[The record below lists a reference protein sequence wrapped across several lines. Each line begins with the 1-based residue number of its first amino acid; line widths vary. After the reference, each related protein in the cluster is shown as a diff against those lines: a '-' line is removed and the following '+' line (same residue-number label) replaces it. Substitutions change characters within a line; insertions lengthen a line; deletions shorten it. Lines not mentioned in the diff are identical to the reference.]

1 MLNRRQLLGSSL
13 FAGLAGTGL
22 IGSGVLAHRA
32 MASVPGNGRKF
43 VIVTNLGGWDPTRVF
58 CSEFDNPNVDMER
71 DAQPGTLGDLTFV
84 DHMDRPEVR
93 RFLERQAARTAFFNG
108 IVVPSV
114 SHENCLK
121 LMMTGST
128 RQNSPDWGAVI
139 AGLDGYSY
147 SLPQV
152 VAAGPSFPGGY
163 GTFVTRTGTQGQL
176 PGLLSG
182 EILGWSDR
190 PVLPPSASAEA
201 IMDQAVR
208 TRAQRAATTA
218 AAKSALSRA
227 SLLKGAYSTALDR
240 AATLKE
246 LMDQLS
252 WTGSGDLVEQA
263 AFATS
268 LLSLG
273 VSRVVTLQNYE
284 SWDSHS
290 NNDATQT
297 GSFEALFSGLNSL
310 LDMLEAAPGT
320 AGGATLADETVIVVL
335 SEMGRTPRLNGNM
348 GKDHWPY
355 TAAMV
360 SGPGVRTGV
369 YGGYDLYYYGRRVNA
384 ESGLMDDE
392 NGILLTTDVFG
403 ATLLHVAGIDSAEI
417 MPGVGVVKGAL
428 SG

>member
-1 MLNRRQLLGSSL
+1 MLNRRQVLATSALG
-13 FAGLAGTGL
+13 AGLISAG
-22 IGSGVLAHRA
+22 AHRA
-32 MASVPGNGRKF
+32 MASVAGNGRKF
-43 VIVTNLGGWDPTRVF
+43 VLVTNLGGWDPTRVF

-71 DAQPGTLGDLTFV
+71 DAQPTSFGDLTFV
-84 DHMDRPEVR
+84 DHADRPEVR
-93 RFLERQAARTAFFNG
+93 RFMERQASRTAIFKG

-128 RQNSPDWGAVI
+128 RQNAPDWGAVI
-139 AGLDGYSY
+139 AGGDGYSY

-152 VAAGPSFPGGY
+152 VAAGPSYPGGY

-176 PGLLSG
+176 PGLLNG

-190 PVLPPSASAEA
+190 PILPPSLGAEA
-201 IMDQAVR
+201 LMDQFVR
-208 TRAQRAATTA
+208 ARADKAAIEA
-218 AAKSALSRA
+218 AARSELSRA
-227 SLLKGAYSTALDR
+227 SLLKGAYNTSLGR
-240 AATLKE
+240 AGALKE

-252 WTGSGDLVEQA
+252 WTGSSDLVEQA

-273 VSRVVTLQNYE
+273 VSRVVTLQNYQ

-290 NNDATQT
+290 NNDTTQSN
-297 GSFEALFSGLNSL
+297 SFEALFSGLNSL
-310 LDMLEAAPGT
+310 LDMLESAPGT

-360 SGPGVRTGV
+360 SGPGVAGRTV
-369 YGGYDLYYYGRRVNA
+369 GGYDLYYYGRRVDA
-384 ESGLMDDE
+384 ASGDLDDD

-403 ATLLHVAGIDSAEI
+403 ATLLELAGLDAAEF
-417 MPGVGVVKGAL
+417 MPGIGVVRGAL
-428 SG
+428 V